1 MVPEAGAGEV
11 LPADGDVEREVEAL
25 VPRRALYIY
34 IYIYM
39 YIISM
44 NVSVYIYIYIYV
56 YPVPMFHRCF
66 CHVQVAGAACVAPLV
81 AARQIAA
88 AGRTQIVILLPL
100 LLLLLII
107 IIIITMIILLLLLL
121 IIIIIIAIMIMM
133 IIATRPWA
141 GSTRRCSGSRGARC
155 GTPPGHIHTMYIH
168 TMYMHTSYIHN
179 TQHVCV
185 CVCKPL
191 TSNPETPFWC

>member
-107 IIIITMIILLLLLL
+107 IIIITMIITMIILIVIITVMIIN
-121 IIIIIIAIMIMM
+121 IIINSA
-133 IIATRPWA
+133 RGVLGFGLRVLGLGSA
-141 GSTRRCSGSRGARC
+141 GPKARLIYIYIYIYVYAYVC
-155 GTPPGHIHTMYIH
+155 IYIYIYIH
-168 TMYMHTSYIHN
+168 TYIH
-179 TQHVCV
+179 T
-185 CVCKPL
+185 
-191 TSNPETPFWC
+191 